1 MRGTNPA
8 RNSPRKKHSAFQIIG
23 TMQHCR
29 GLPSYL
35 WYSLG
40 ANLAKERSGFSDKCA
55 GCFSDG
61 SFYCLV
67 LSGRPWLQLGC
78 GDGHVKCR
86 EIEREEWMFP
96 ITCHTPAPGSPTRF
110 LQQHRKGRKSLGE

>member
-1 MRGTNPA
+1 MRGANPA
-8 RNSPRKKHSAFQIIG
+8 RNSPRKKHSAFRIIG

-55 GCFSDG
+55 GFFSDG
-61 SFYCLV
+61 SFYCL
-67 LSGRPWLQLGC
+67 
-78 GDGHVKCR
+78 
-86 EIEREEWMFP
+86 
-96 ITCHTPAPGSPTRF
+96 PGAVGEAMAAVGMWQWAWQVPGG
-110 LQQHRKGRKSLGE
+110 RKGGVDVSHYLPHTCSRISD